1 MKIITRVIIVKTIG
15 RNKYIKIEE
24 EESEIVTLLILSSSV
39 YPFSIKEEMLANKDE
54 KKAIKIVKIVTS
66 LVIDNFK
73 KSFFNDLIIV
83 LVLFM
88 NI

>member
-1 MKIITRVIIVKTIG
+1 
-15 RNKYIKIEE
+15 
-24 EESEIVTLLILSSSV
+24 
-39 YPFSIKEEMLANKDE
+39 MLANKDE